1 MDGHSLLCQEM
12 YRLGRET
19 KGAISV
25 DRVNLAYVY
34 GFFTILVAK
43 INTLTDSYSKGL
55 VRFFT
60 ILVAKIKSVFLS
72 F

>member
-25 DRVNLAYVY
+25 DRVNLGYGY

-43 INTLTDSYSKGL
+43 INNTIYVLRREVL
-55 VRFFT
+55 EFFT